1 MTTIETTAFLLI
13 LLFLSG
19 TAWIGISVM
28 VGIPINRTIPVR
40 LSRKIRSLRAWTRQS
55 WAKGLLLVGSLLTR
69 KGMNLLMREGDSSPL
84 SSDSGDPFDDFVT
97 RYLEKH
103 G

>member
-1 MTTIETTAFLLI
+1 MMTLWMI
-13 LLFLSG
+13 LVALVIAGLFLTVTG
-19 TAWIGISVM
+19 MYLIH
-28 VGIPINRTIPVR
+28 RTGMDFPVTER
-40 LSRKIRSLRAWTRQS
+40 LSRKIRSLGVSARQT

-69 KGMNLLMREGDSSPL
+69 KGMNLLITEGESSPL
-84 SSDSGDPFDDFVT
+84 SSDEDDPFDDFVT